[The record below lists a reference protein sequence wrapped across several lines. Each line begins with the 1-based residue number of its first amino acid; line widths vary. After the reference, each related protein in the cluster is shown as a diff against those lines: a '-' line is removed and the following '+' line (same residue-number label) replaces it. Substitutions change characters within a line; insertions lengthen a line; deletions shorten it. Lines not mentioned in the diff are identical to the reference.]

1 MKNSASCALRLAL
14 PLATLVWSL
23 GAATGAMADDNNRS
37 DSMVYSDNSPYQDL
51 KKEHYAD
58 ARDGFA
64 SYYKDHPEDPL
75 VQLDLGLSYQKLGRM
90 DLAEPLYREA
100 MMTGTHLVPDVTTT
114 DQSRGLTVAVIACNN
129 LKYGLRDAGACGPKA
144 PPPPPPVRN
153 FIVFFDFDKSNLTEQ
168 AQQVV
173 TEAVN
178 AAKSGSITRV
188 MIVGHTDTTG
198 SHSYNQ
204 ALSERRAGSVKNA
217 MVSQG
222 MMGADIAT
230 EGKSYDDPLVPTG
243 PNVREPQNR
252 RAVITLGDG
261 AGT

>member
-1 MKNSASCALRLAL
+1 MR
-14 PLATLVWSL
+14 
-23 GAATGAMADDNNRS
+23 DDG
-37 DSMVYSDNSPYQDL
+37 SPYQDL
-51 KKEHYAD
+51 KDEHYD
-58 ARDGFA
+58 KARDKFA
-64 SYYKDHPEDPL
+64 SYYKDHPDDPL

-100 MMTGTHLVPDVTTT
+100 MLTGTNLVPDVTTT

-129 LKYGLRDAGACGPKA
+129 LKYGLQDGNACGPKVVA
-144 PPPPPPVRN
+144 LPPAPVRN

-173 TEAVN
+173 TEAVM
-178 AAKSGSITRV
+178 AAKQGSITRV

-204 ALSERRAGSVKNA
+204 ALSERRAGSVKDA
-217 MVSQG
+217 MINQG
-222 MMGADIAT
+222 MMGSDIST
-230 EGKSYDDPLVPTG
+230 EGKSFDDPLVQTG